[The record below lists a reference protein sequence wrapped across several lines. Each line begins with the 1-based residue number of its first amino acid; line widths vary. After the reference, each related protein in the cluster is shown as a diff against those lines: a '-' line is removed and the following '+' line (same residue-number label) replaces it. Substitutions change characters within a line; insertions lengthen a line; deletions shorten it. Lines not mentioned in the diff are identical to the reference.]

1 MYIFVVRF
9 LLISVMKLVEGAIY
23 YLIEYM
29 CIISLFLK
37 LATFVRRDDSTDIPR
52 ERLYINISV
61 GDVLYINDWRGC
73 LLLSLSS
80 TRVLLALGGR

>member
-9 LLISVMKLVEGAIY
+9 LLISVMELVEGAIY

-37 LATFVRRDDSTDIPR
+37 LATFVRRDDSTDTPR
-52 ERLYINISV
+52 
-61 GDVLYINDWRGC
+61 
-73 LLLSLSS
+73 
-80 TRVLLALGGR
+80 

>member
-29 CIISLFLK
+29 CIISSLPKISNFC
-37 LATFVRRDDSTDIPR
+37 T
-52 ERLYINISV
+52 ER
-61 GDVLYINDWRGC
+61 
-73 LLLSLSS
+73 
-80 TRVLLALGGR
+80 

>member
-37 LATFVRRDDSTDIPR
+37 LATFVRRDDSTDT
-52 ERLYINISV
+52 LYINIS
-61 GDVLYINDWRGC
+61 GKDVLYIND
-73 LLLSLSS
+73 
-80 TRVLLALGGR
+80 

>member
-37 LATFVRRDDSTDIPR
+37 LATFVRRDDSTDTPR
-52 ERLYINISV
+52 NDCISTYPVKMCYI
-61 GDVLYINDWRGC
+61 
-73 LLLSLSS
+73 
-80 TRVLLALGGR
+80 

>member
-1 MYIFVVRF
+1 MEVLRQDLNILGFGNFQHLFPYFHHIKKNMYIFVVRF

-37 LATFVRRDDSTDIPR
+37 LATFVRRDDSTDTPR
-52 ERLYINISV
+52 
-61 GDVLYINDWRGC
+61 
-73 LLLSLSS
+73 
-80 TRVLLALGGR
+80 

>member
-29 CIISLFLK
+29 CISLFLK
-37 LATFVRRDDSTDIPR
+37 LATFVRRDDSTDTPR
-52 ERLYINISV
+52 
-61 GDVLYINDWRGC
+61 
-73 LLLSLSS
+73 
-80 TRVLLALGGR
+80 

>member
-29 CIISLFLK
+29 CIISL
-37 LATFVRRDDSTDIPR
+37 
-52 ERLYINISV
+52 
-61 GDVLYINDWRGC
+61 
-73 LLLSLSS
+73 LSLIHISEP
-80 TRVLLALGGR
+80 TRH

>member
-37 LATFVRRDDSTDIPR
+37 LATFVRRDDSTDTPR

-61 GDVLYINDWRGC
+61 RNVLYIND
-73 LLLSLSS
+73 
-80 TRVLLALGGR
+80 